1 MTLFLSF
8 KNLIFLILDWPVQ
21 KNDLSAKVA
30 LQQNLTV
37 INTL

>member
-1 MTLFLSF
+1 MIFLSF
-8 KNLIFLILDWPVQ
+8 KNFVFLILDWSVQ
-21 KNDLSAKVA
+21 KNDLSAEVA

>member
-1 MTLFLSF
+1 MIFLSF
-8 KNLIFLILDWPVQ
+8 KNFVFLILDWSVQ
-21 KNDLSAKVA
+21 KNDLCAEVA